1 MRSAGDPVTV
11 SLDRVS
17 SLIQRRH
24 EHRASEHGISA
35 AQARLLD
42 VLRDG
47 APTIN
52 ELAALLATDKSSASG
67 LVDRAAQRGL
77 VRRVPSQLDRR
88 SVRVR
93 LTDRGSAL
101 QRQVSD
107 VFAGDIEAMLAPLA
121 VGDRD
126 VLASLLNALAAG

>member
-1 MRSAGDPVTV
+1 MPSAGNPVTA

-17 SLIQRRH
+17 SLIQRTH
-24 EHRASEHGISA
+24 ADRAAEHGISA

-42 VLRDG
+42 ALRDG

-88 SVRVR
+88 AVRVR
-93 LTDRGSAL
+93 LTGRGSAL
-101 QRQVSD
+101 QREVSD
-107 VFAGDIEAMLAPLA
+107 LFAGDIEAMLAPLA
-121 VGDRD
+121 VLDRD
-126 VLASLLNALAAG
+126 ALASLLNALAAG